1 MPVIT
6 LTSPSTT
13 NTSHPPEISTSTR
26 DASFSSYLDGAEEN
40 FILKLAS
47 ETTKALNSSISTPHD
62 HIFLGKNKTD
72 DREIDVFDAQKYFNE
87 ETHSPTKVVTKNL
100 PTHHQKKDDHH
111 PLEIFAIKEK
121 PSKPKLSIRSESS
134 WNSRS
139 ALLHTVNPK
148 NQQTRKAI
156 KKSFLASITC
166 NCSCMD
172 KNSVEI
178 DDYTPEKS
186 KQGGDH
192 SVIRK
197 PDEGHFSFPVFN
209 SKSGNQA
216 VKVQLPEINDP
227 VKRKSLEVF
236 GSPILENV
244 KNCSALE
251 KKLTLMT
258 WDAISP
264 EEIKIPSI
272 SSEIMQN
279 DSDSDASSDLFE
291 IESLSKGNPF
301 LSRQTSL
308 SGPTTCY
315 APSEASIEWS
325 VVTASAADFSVLSDS
340 EDSPCPKKEGSVN
353 SKIPKLRSGILSG
366 CKSEKAV
373 RIAGD
378 AYRGNNVR
386 AESLH
391 DFRMRVRWRVL
402 MQEIDSDRSMRAFC
416 LNRDLEMLR
425 ISCILSE
432 FCCVDVFHV
441 VCFFVCSSYMSEYIC
456 VSGMN

>member
-1 MPVIT
+1 MSMPVIT

-139 ALLHTVNPK
+139 ALLHTLIRKTSKPEKQSRKVFLPALPATVLVWTRIPSKSMITRPK
-148 NQQTRKAI
+148 NQNRAAIIRLSGNLTRAISVSRFSILNPETRKQPF
-156 KKSFLASITC
+156 SFQADIPVRPGDVL
-166 NCSCMD
+166 CS
-172 KNSVEI
+172 
-178 DDYTPEKS
+178 
-186 KQGGDH
+186 GGD
-192 SVIRK
+192 
-197 PDEGHFSFPVFN
+197 
-209 SKSGNQA
+209 
-216 VKVQLPEINDP
+216 
-227 VKRKSLEVF
+227 
-236 GSPILENV
+236 
-244 KNCSALE
+244 
-251 KKLTLMT
+251 
-258 WDAISP
+258 
-264 EEIKIPSI
+264 
-272 SSEIMQN
+272 
-279 DSDSDASSDLFE
+279 
-291 IESLSKGNPF
+291 
-301 LSRQTSL
+301 
-308 SGPTTCY
+308 
-315 APSEASIEWS
+315 IEWS

-340 EDSPCPKKEGSVN
+340 EDSPCPKKEGSIN

-386 AESLH
+386 AESFTRFQ
-391 DFRMRVRWRVL
+391 DESKMAGFDARNRQRSFDARVL
-402 MQEIDSDRSMRAFC
+402 SQPRSGNAAH
-416 LNRDLEMLR
+416 LL
-425 ISCILSE
+425 
-432 FCCVDVFHV
+432 
-441 VCFFVCSSYMSEYIC
+441 YT
-456 VSGMN
+456 